1 MLYIPWLS
9 SFFCADGTP
18 PPVENVNLSPGLQN
32 IVMKDPSTKSYITS
46 TIRVKN
52 ICKKTLAEL
61 NKRNSNSCGNVKERT
76 AELVIVKRHLAI
88 TVGLLKSWEKLGTVS
103 RIDRKDLKLIPT
115 QYWEL
120 EKKLMKDKK

>member
-9 SFFCADGTP
+9 SLFCADGTP

-61 NKRNSNSCGNVKERT
+61 NKRNSNPCGNVKERR

-88 TVGLLKSWEKLGTVS
+88 TVGLLNLWRNWEPYP
-103 RIDRKDLKLIPT
+103 KLIV
-115 QYWEL
+115 
-120 EKKLMKDKK
+120 KI